1 MKIPRKVAAI
11 IPPMTPILM
20 TSLAFILGVTPLAMA
35 TGAGAGA
42 QNSIGI
48 GVMGGMI
55 AATFLGIFMVP
66 AFYVTVRRLT
76 DRRART

>member
-1 MKIPRKVAAI
+1 
-11 IPPMTPILM
+11 
-20 TSLAFILGVTPLAMA
+20 
-35 TGAGAGA
+35 
-42 QNSIGI
+42 
-48 GVMGGMI
+48 MGGMI

>member
-1 MKIPRKVAAI
+1 
-11 IPPMTPILM
+11 M
-20 TSLAFILGVTPLAMA
+20 TSLAFILGVMPLAMA
-35 TGAGAGA
+35 AGAGRGA
-42 QNSIGI
+42 ELHRHR
-48 GVMGGMI
+48 VMGGMI

>member
-1 MKIPRKVAAI
+1 MTEHYAA
-11 IPPMTPILM
+11 
-20 TSLAFILGVTPLAMA
+20 SLEQARR
-35 TGAGAGA
+35 
-42 QNSIGI
+42 I

-76 DRRART
+76 EWRTRR